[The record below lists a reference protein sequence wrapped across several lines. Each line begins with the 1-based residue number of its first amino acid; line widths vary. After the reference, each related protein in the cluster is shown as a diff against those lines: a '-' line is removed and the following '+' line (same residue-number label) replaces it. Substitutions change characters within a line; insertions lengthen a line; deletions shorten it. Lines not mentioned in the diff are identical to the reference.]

1 MSKFFTKT
9 SAFVF
14 VCSSLLFAADN
25 AAVSVAIT
33 SEEDNKPPV
42 VGAVLNLSEVIT
54 DIVHAEPVVLTFQ
67 KCVLNFSDTTQTA
80 RSSARIATYLLV
92 EKATG
97 TLDLAD
103 IAYLTCEGIAA
114 ASRKTPAAF
123 GKLAPYFADENA
135 VYLNIG
141 YVIGSIAVA
150 SHDLSI
156 LGTLPSCTTFV
167 QQTIAT
173 DLPKL
178 LTKLGASTEDQ
189 ADITLLA
196 TVFTP
201 MFAQLLNKTYTGTMN
216 AAAAFDAV
224 IEDSVPAGCGCF
236 GFGSKKAKK

>member
-14 VCSSLLFAADN
+14 VCSSLLFGADD
-25 AAVSVAIT
+25 AVVRDVT
-33 SEEDNKPPV
+33 SEENGKPPV
-42 VGAVLNLSEVIT
+42 ARAVLNLGEVIT
-54 DIVHAEPVVLTFQ
+54 EIAHAEPVALTFQ
-67 KCVLNFSDTTQTA
+67 QCVLNFSDPTQTA
-80 RSSARIATYLLV
+80 RSSAKIAAYLMI
-92 EKATG
+92 EKTTG

-114 ASRKTPAAF
+114 ATRKTPTAF

-135 VYLNIG
+135 VYQNIG
-141 YVIGSIAVA
+141 HVIGSIQVA

-156 LGTLPSCTTFV
+156 LGSLPSCTAFV
-167 QQTIAT
+167 QKTIAT

-178 LTKLGASTEDQ
+178 LTRLGASNEDQ

-216 AAAAFDAV
+216 AAAAFGAA
-224 IEDSVPAGCGCF
+224 IEDRVPAGCGCL
-236 GFGSKKAKK
+236 GFGGSKAAKK

>member
-14 VCSSLLFAADN
+14 VCSSLLFAANN

-33 SEEDNKPPV
+33 PEKDSKPPV

-54 DIVHAEPVVLTFQ
+54 DIVHAEPVVLPFQ
-67 KCVLNFSDTTQTA
+67 KCVLNFSDPAQTA
-80 RSSARIATYLLV
+80 RSSAKIATYLIV
-92 EKATG
+92 EKTTG

-123 GKLAPYFADENA
+123 GKLAPYFADEKA
-135 VYLNIG
+135 VYQNIG
-141 YVIGSIAVA
+141 QVIGSIEVA
-150 SHDLSI
+150 SHDLSV
-156 LGTLPSCTTFV
+156 LGNLESCKAFV
-167 QQTIAT
+167 EKTIAT

-178 LTKLGASTEDQ
+178 LTRLGSSAEDQ
-189 ADITLLA
+189 ADFTLLA

-224 IEDSVPAGCGCF
+224 IEDSVPAGCFCF
-236 GFGSKKAKK
+236 GRSKAGKK